1 MGVVY
6 LGADPE
12 GRNVAIKVLRP
23 AVAGDATARR
33 RLARE
38 VDSMR
43 RVHSPHVAE
52 ILDADVTADQPYI
65 VTQYVP
71 GRTLEEVVEDAGPIY
86 GPGLQRLG
94 VGLAAALSAIHG
106 AGIVHRDMK
115 PGNVMLVDGEPVVI
129 DFGIAQAADAT
140 RLTATGMVIGT
151 PGYLAPEIIEG
162 EDAGPPSDVHAWAG
176 TVAYAATG
184 LPPFG
189 SGTFESI
196 FYKIMQGTP
205 DLEGVPDAL
214 LPVLRSAM
222 ARHPA
227 ERPTAVN
234 LVQLTRRIHLEATI
248 TDQTRVD
255 RHYPAAG
262 AAAAARRVRRRAR
275 RWTSYPDHSR
285 MFSMPVTGPPQDSG
299 SQDVPARP
307 TTPGGTGSRRR
318 AVPGCSRPLPS
329 RRSRATSSAS
339 CRPPLRRRLRRPR
352 RPRSSRRASNS
363 GSAATTPMTRADTRS
378 RMDRRPTSHRHR
390 VRCSAALRRAD
401 AGRAAPRGRPGPRW
415 PRTRRPR
422 PPQAVRLVPGAQL
435 HRPRGAARVRQ
446 HRAAAR
452 PRRHRRGCVRA
463 ARGGQGRQGHGGPAD
478 PARPRLGDAL
488 GAAVRTPLHL
498 PGALMSTVL
507 WTSLS
512 LIAGLILLGVLIFA
526 QSDMTASKAI
536 AYSSMAVIGLLCLAP
551 GSGAPRRQLARIWG
565 ALLPRAEAALA
576 GALVLGIF
584 AGCWSG
590 CRSGSPRHH
599 SAGRDEPGPGG
610 AARRRAR
617 PHVRHSRHVTCGG
630 ARVGRVA
637 AHMSG
642 ETSHQEHIG
651 PYRLL
656 ARLGDGGV
664 VHRAAG
670 PDGRDVAIRLLPAGA
685 APDIGRMRE
694 VLSPYVVDVL
704 DGEPATRARTS
715 CPGSSRP
722 PLAETVAERG
732 PMSGTRCAAWRSGW
746 PRLSPPSTGRGSRT
760 ASWGREPCW
769 SWTTRPSWSTS
780 R

>member
-1 MGVVY
+1 MKGAVTSGDRIGHYSVQQTLGEGGMGVVY

-94 VGLAAALSAIHG
+94 VGLASALSAIHG

-184 LPPFG
+184 RPPFG

-196 FYKIMQGTP
+196 FYKIMQGAP

-255 RHYPAAG
+255 HHYPGPGAG
-262 AAAAARRVRRRAR
+262 AAAAAGAAAG
-275 RWTSYPDHSR
+275 TSLDEPAPDHSR
-285 MFSMPVTGPPQDSG
+285 LFSMPPAGPRDSRSG
-299 SQDVPARP
+299 DVPARP
-307 TTPGGTGSRRR
+307 TAPGGT
-318 AVPGCSRPLPS
+318 AVPTPAPVPAQPRDFVGQLP
-329 RRSRATSSAS
+329 
-339 CRPPLRRRLRRPR
+339 P
-352 RPRSSRRASNS
+352 
-363 GSAATTPMTRADTRS
+363 
-378 RMDRRPTSHRHR
+378 
-390 VRCSAALRRAD
+390 
-401 AGRAAPRGRPGPRW
+401 AAPPPPPPGP
-415 PRTRRPR
+415 
-422 PPQAVRLVPGAQL
+422 PPPARFKAGEQFGQ
-435 HRPRGAARVRQ
+435 RGHV
-446 HRAAAR
+446 
-452 PRRHRRGCVRA
+452 
-463 ARGGQGRQGHGGPAD
+463 PAD
-478 PARPRLGDAL
+478 PYAQGGYPPPYGPPPNQPPPGALQRGPYDPQQQPAQDAQRRVADQARADRERADRDRADRDRRKPYGWYRVLSFIVLVALLGFANIAPLLALGVTIAGVFVLRAGDKAAKGMEGRQTRRGPRSGDAV
-488 GAAVRTPLHL
+488 AAAFRTPLHL
-498 PGALMSTVL
+498 PAALMSTVL

-512 LIAGLILLGVLIFA
+512 LIAGLIMLGVLIFA
-526 QSDMTASKAI
+526 QSDMTASNAI

-551 GSGAPRRQLARIWG
+551 GSGAPRRQLARVWG
-565 ALLPRAEAALA
+565 ALLPRAGAALA
-576 GALVLGIF
+576 AALILGIF
-584 AGCWSG
+584 AGVLVSLSQ
-590 CRSGSPRHH
+590 RQP
-599 SAGRDEPGPGG
+599 
-610 AARRRAR
+610 
-617 PHVRHSRHVTCGG
+617 
-630 ARVGRVA
+630 
-637 AHMSG
+637 
-642 ETSHQEHIG
+642 
-651 PYRLL
+651 
-656 ARLGDGGV
+656 
-664 VHRAAG
+664 
-670 PDGRDVAIRLLPAGA
+670 PDTTP
-685 APDIGRMRE
+685 
-694 VLSPYVVDVL
+694 L
-704 DGEPATRARTS
+704 DGMSQSLEGLRSDVRDLVS
-715 CPGSSRP
+715 GIPG
-722 PLAETVAERG
+722 
-732 PMSGTRCAAWRSGW
+732 M
-746 PRLSPPSTGRGSRT
+746 
-760 ASWGREPCW
+760 
-769 SWTTRPSWSTS
+769 
-780 R
+780 